1 MLRVSIHAGPLREI
15 SRFNRVDWVD
25 IGYDQLGVLAN
36 YKVVLFNVGEGV
48 TPPVR
53 LSSYPRWSA
62 SLWDLT
68 ARAIALGLSSDRKN
82 PEEKVHPAPKI
93 GKRYAYARALSAVI
107 QHFPNSGTGV
117 RQLADME
124 ILQAGS
130 TRGFYRAQVNEDLM
144 SSKAT
149 DQFTFAPA
157 FLRPAELVLRSALM
171 VLAGNTDSMPPRP
184 KVALPMM
191 QMIDGKPHVVIHNLA
206 EPARTGFTRWLYDHE
221 SPPTAYA
228 GTPEG
233 IAPEAQFVKFMNEAI

>member
-1 MLRVSIHAGPLREI
+1 MLRVSIHAGPVREI

-68 ARAIALGLSSDRKN
+68 ARAIALGLSPDRKN
-82 PEEKVHPAPKI
+82 PEEKVHAENWQTIRIRSGIEP
-93 GKRYAYARALSAVI
+93 VI

-117 RQLADME
+117 RPLADME
-124 ILQAGS
+124 ILQAGT

-149 DQFTFAPA
+149 DPFMFAPA
-157 FLRPAELVLRSALM
+157 FLRPAELVLGGHPVDAERERFAHCPRDSPECGSIAL
-171 VLAGNTDSMPPRP
+171 LARLYAWPP
-184 KVALPMM
+184 
-191 QMIDGKPHVVIHNLA
+191 
-206 EPARTGFTRWLYDHE
+206 
-221 SPPTAYA
+221 S
-228 GTPEG
+228 
-233 IAPEAQFVKFMNEAI
+233 

>member
-48 TPPVR
+48 SSPVR

-68 ARAIALGLSSDRKN
+68 ARAIALGLSPDRTN
-82 PEEKVHPAPKI
+82 PEEKVPAAPRI

-130 TRGFYRAQVNEDLM
+130 TRGFYRAHANEDLM
-144 SSKAT
+144 PSKAT
-149 DQFTFAPA
+149 DQFMFAPA
-157 FLRPAELVLRSALM
+157 FLRPADLVMRSALM
-171 VLAGNTDSMPPRP
+171 VLAGDTENMPPRP
-184 KVALPMM
+184 KVALPAM
-191 QMIDGKPHVVIHNLA
+191 QMIGDKPHVVIHNLA
-206 EPARTGFTRWLYDHE
+206 EPARTGFTRWLYDRE
-221 SPPTAYA
+221 SPPTDHA

-233 IAPEAQFVKFMNEAI
+233 IAPEALFVKFMNEAI